1 MVQYKVLKDAKD
13 LKTGK
18 EYRKDEVVEEK
29 VKVVNDFEKRLK
41 EKGYKLPFFER
52 VEENKLSLDGRCRPF
67 ISEIKGDI
75 KTCQTN

>member
-41 EKGYKLPFFER
+41 KKGYKLPFFER
-52 VEENKLSLDGRCRPF
+52 VEEK
-67 ISEIKGDI
+67 
-75 KTCQTN
+75 